1 MKFSKNNI
9 AISIALLFHIS
20 GTVGIL
26 FTPYKNWFIQN
37 TPINLCLMAALL
49 FYTQIN
55 INKAFIAFVCVS
67 FTVGMVTEIIGVNTG
82 YLFGKYWYSNTMGF
96 KILNVP
102 LLIGVQWFVTI
113 FCCGIA
119 VNQLHEWLQK
129 KYEIQGLMISPTI
142 QFLSL
147 IIDGALLATF
157 FDFIMEPIAI
167 HLNYWQW
174 QNNAIP
180 FYNYVCWFIISLL
193 LLVAFRFLPFNKHN
207 QFAIH
212 LLIIQSLFFLI
223 LRNFI

>member
-1 MKFSKNNI
+1 MKFSKHNI

-20 GTVGIL
+20 GTIGIL

-49 FYTQIN
+49 FYTQIK

-82 YLFGKYWYSNTMGF
+82 YLFGNYWYTNTMGF
-96 KILNVP
+96 KIFNVP

-119 VNQLHEWLQK
+119 VNQLHDWLQK

>member
-49 FYTQIN
+49 FYTQIK

-67 FTVGMVTEIIGVNTG
+67 FTVGMATEIIGVNTG
-82 YLFGKYWYSNTMGF
+82 YLFGNYWYTNTMGY
-96 KILNVP
+96 KIFNVP

-119 VNQLHEWLQK
+119 VNQLHDWLQK
-129 KYEIQGLMISPTI
+129 KYEIQGLMISPKI

-180 FYNYVCWFIISLL
+180 FYNYACWFIISLL

-223 LRNFI
+223 LRNFM